1 MESMT
6 EPQSANETSASS
18 LGLGAALAVAYDLT
32 EDPNFSQPSY
42 VHPETTSVPLAS
54 MAPQPGVIVLSKN
67 PYYPAFPAQSQPVR
81 YHAGDPYWAISGC
94 PQLSQQHQQQQ
105 IPVTS
110 AAALP
115 MTAYLNPIP
124 VSSPISCPR
133 GSENG
138 SFFLQSVP
146 HPPPPASTTTL
157 APSTAD
163 PTGYVDGGPAS
174 ESTMSTD
181 SMLSVRSD
189 TISTYP
195 PTSEMGYT
203 IKTVSQA
210 SVMPNIGHH
219 GGSGVAGTNN
229 LNNSTTSSTSNSRRH
244 EDQRQAAVP
253 SSGSDDGLY
262 ELSEEDVKEIDDM
275 LTQNPQVTSSRHWK
289 YYVET
294 NEWTR
299 ATCALMACLFSRDQ
313 MANSTVLGR
322 GGSQRERLPTNL
334 VAYVVTKM
342 RRRFNKSAAAV
353 RARMAQKCKDERRF
367 GRVLPSGTI
376 ATNSDRSHPS
386 SSSTTCAA
394 SSSTIT
400 SSSSTTTSGNSSR
413 QSALNRRR
421 SAAYAAANTPL
432 AKNPRLSLA
441 PQPPPPPPLSMPPV
455 APTQVVATP
464 TMLTSL
470 PSEVYAPPSAVN
482 SAPATASVVHD
493 PPVILASAPE
503 MAS

>member
-1 MESMT
+1 MQMR
-6 EPQSANETSASS
+6 
-18 LGLGAALAVAYDLT
+18 L
-32 EDPNFSQPSY
+32 
-42 VHPETTSVPLAS
+42 PLA
-54 MAPQPGVIVLSKN
+54 
-67 PYYPAFPAQSQPVR
+67 QPVR
-81 YHAGDPYWAISGC
+81 YHAGDPYWAVSGC
-94 PQLSQQHQQQQ
+94 PQPLQQHQQQQ
-105 IPVTS
+105 ISVTS
-110 AAALP
+110 TAAIP

-124 VSSPISCPR
+124 VSSPTSCPR
-133 GSENG
+133 GPESG
-138 SFFLQSVP
+138 SFFLQSVSQ
-146 HPPPPASTTTL
+146 PPPSTSAATL

-163 PTGYVDGGPAS
+163 PIGYVDGGPAS

-181 SMLSVRSD
+181 SMVSVRSD
-189 TISTYP
+189 TIPTYP
-195 PTSEMGYT
+195 PTSEIGYT

-210 SVMPNIGHH
+210 PVMPNAGHH
-219 GGSGVAGTNN
+219 SGINS
-229 LNNSTTSSTSNSRRH
+229 LNNTTTSSTPNSRRH

-376 ATNSDRSHPS
+376 ATNPDRSHPS
-386 SSSTTCAA
+386 SSSATGAA
-394 SSSTIT
+394 SSSSTIT
-400 SSSSTTTSGNSSR
+400 ASTSSTTSGNSSR
-413 QSALNRRR
+413 QSTLNRRR
-421 SAAYAAANTPL
+421 SAAYAAASAPL
-432 AKNPRLSLA
+432 AKSPRLSLA
-441 PQPPPPPPLSMPPV
+441 PQPPLPPPLPSV
-455 APTQVVATP
+455 APIQLAPTS

-470 PSEVYAPPSAVN
+470 PSEAYAPPSAVN